1 VVVGEYHD
9 YVGPRS
15 QRAGMRETA
24 WNNRAAR
31 SRLAGGASKGNPE
44 RYRSGWAAKYI
55 ATIAITT
62 SVPAVPMLGRQCHRV
77 GPESPR
83 HPPTRRSTRLCLRS
97 AITGRGEVALI
108 RIMLLAG
115 HRSFLDRRLRR
126 MCTRFAQ
133 LGCYPVVTLLD
144 IPQPPASS

>member
-1 VVVGEYHD
+1 MVVGEYHD

-24 WNNRAAR
+24 WNNCAAR
-31 SRLAGGASKGNPE
+31 SRLAGGASKDNPE

-62 SVPAVPMLGRQCHRV
+62 SVPAVPMLGHRCHLV
-77 GPESPR
+77 GLESHDTRPR
-83 HPPTRRSTRLCLRS
+83 TSLHTILLAERNNRLRRSCFDPDH
-97 AITGRGEVALI
+97 VA
-108 RIMLLAG
+108 RWTW
-115 HRSFLDRRLRR
+115 SFLDRRLRR

-133 LGCYPVVTLLD
+133 LGCHPVVTLLD
-144 IPQPPASS
+144 IPQPPVSS